1 MNKKSSWFR
10 LRMLVILDMLGLLAA
25 CGGGS
30 GTPNDTVPPGTPPPT
45 PEVPAPPSP
54 PTTPPITPV
63 GAGEL
68 KSATELKT
76 VTAAEIAAA
85 LAAGDGRA
93 KGFTPVYSVKTYR
106 LEYLTSDAD
115 GLPVRAS
122 GLVAVPV
129 KAAGAKSPLLSYQ
142 HATTFRDAEVPS
154 NNAVASEVSVVLA
167 SLGFIVAAPDYVGY
181 GVSKGT
187 AHPYLLGAPSGAA
200 VVDFLTASDTWRRA
214 NGVIDNGQLFLTGYS
229 EGGYVTMAAHRALQ
243 FGNSP
248 HLQRLRLVV
257 AGAGPYDVQATLD
270 GLVDVVRDEV
280 RVLGALIDPDLLR
293 FLGSS
298 LRRQL
303 RDELIKR
310 LLPGDAD
317 VVFDTRFLDYFLAD
331 DQRAVALQSSVHNW
345 RPTLPVR
352 LFHGRDDKSVPYAS
366 SVSALQTM
374 QGLGAGSLVS
384 LTDCTAVPSTHLG
397 CVPDY
402 LLYLLGQLAGVVQDL

>member
-1 MNKKSSWFR
+1 MNKTSSWFR
-10 LRMLVILDMLGLLAA
+10 LRMLVILAMLGLLAA

-30 GTPNDTVPPGTPPPT
+30 GTPNDTAPPGTPPST

-54 PTTPPITPV
+54 PTTPPIAPV

-76 VTAAEIAAA
+76 VTAVEIAAA

-229 EGGYVTMAAHRALQ
+229 EGGYVTMATHRALQ

-374 QGLGAGSLVS
+374 QALGAGSLVS

>member
-1 MNKKSSWFR
+1 MNKQAWWFR
-10 LRMLVILDMLGLLAA
+10 SRMVMILAMLGMLAA

-30 GTPNDTVPPGTPPPT
+30 STPNDTGPPVPPPSV

-54 PTTPPITPV
+54 PVTPPIVPV

-68 KSATELKT
+68 KAVTELKT
-76 VTAAEIAAA
+76 VTAAEIVAA
-85 LAAGDGRA
+85 LAAGEGRT

-115 GLPVRAS
+115 GLPVLAS

-129 KAAGAKSPLLSYQ
+129 KAAGARSPVLSYQ

-187 AHPYLLGAPSGAA
+187 PHPYLLGAPSGAA
-200 VVDFLTASDTWRRA
+200 VVDFLTATETWRRA

-243 FGNSP
+243 LGNSP

-257 AGAGPYDVQATLD
+257 AGAGPYDVQATMD

-352 LFHGRDDKSVPYAS
+352 LFHGRDDISVPYAS

-384 LTDCTAVPSTHLG
+384 LTDCTAAPSSHLG

-402 LLYLLGQLAGVVQDL
+402 LLYLLGQLAGVALDL

>member
-1 MNKKSSWFR
+1 MNKQAWWFR
-10 LRMLVILDMLGLLAA
+10 SRMVAILAMLGLLAA

-30 GTPNDTVPPGTPPPT
+30 STPNDTVPPVTVAPV

-54 PTTPPITPV
+54 PVTPPIVPV

-68 KSATELKT
+68 KAVTELKT
-76 VTAAEIAAA
+76 VTAAEIVAA

-115 GLPVRAS
+115 GLPVLAS

-129 KAAGAKSPLLSYQ
+129 KAAGARSPVLSYQ

-187 AHPYLLGAPSGAA
+187 PHPYLLGAPSGAA
-200 VVDFLTASDTWRRA
+200 VVDFLTATETWRRA

-243 FGNSP
+243 LGNSP

-257 AGAGPYDVQATLD
+257 AGAGPYDVQATMD

-352 LFHGRDDKSVPYAS
+352 LFHGRDDISVPYAS

-384 LTDCTAVPSTHLG
+384 LTDCTAAPSSHLG

-402 LLYLLGQLAGVVQDL
+402 LLYLLGQLAGVALDL

>member
-1 MNKKSSWFR
+1 MNKQAWWFR
-10 LRMLVILDMLGLLAA
+10 SRMVVILAMLGLLAA

-30 GTPNDTVPPGTPPPT
+30 STPNDTVPPVTVAPA
-45 PEVPAPPSP
+45 PEVPATPSP
-54 PTTPPITPV
+54 PATPPVATV

-68 KSATELKT
+68 KAVTELKT
-76 VTAAEIAAA
+76 VTAAEIVAA

-115 GLPVRAS
+115 GLPVLAS
-122 GLVAVPV
+122 GLIAVPV
-129 KAAGAKSPLLSYQ
+129 KAAGARSPVLSYQ

-187 AHPYLLGAPSGAA
+187 PHPYLLGAPSGAA
-200 VVDFLTASDTWRRA
+200 VVDFLTATETWRRA

-243 FGNSP
+243 LGNSP

-257 AGAGPYDVQATLD
+257 AGAGPYDVQATMD

-352 LFHGRDDKSVPYAS
+352 LFHGRDDISVPYAS

-384 LTDCTAVPSTHLG
+384 LTDCTAVPSSHLG

-402 LLYLLGQLAGVVQDL
+402 LLYLLGQLAGVALDL

>member
-1 MNKKSSWFR
+1 MNKQAWWFR
-10 LRMLVILDMLGLLAA
+10 SRMVVILAMLGLLAA

-30 GTPNDTVPPGTPPPT
+30 STPNDTVPPVTVAPA
-45 PEVPAPPSP
+45 PEVPATPSP
-54 PTTPPITPV
+54 PATPPVATV

-68 KSATELKT
+68 KAVTELKT
-76 VTAAEIAAA
+76 VTAAEIVAA

-115 GLPVRAS
+115 GLPVLAS

-129 KAAGAKSPLLSYQ
+129 KAAGARSPVLSYQ

-187 AHPYLLGAPSGAA
+187 PHPYLLGAPSGAA
-200 VVDFLTASDTWRRA
+200 VVDFLTATETWRRA

-243 FGNSP
+243 LGNSP

-257 AGAGPYDVQATLD
+257 AGAGPYDVQATMD

-384 LTDCTAVPSTHLG
+384 LTDCTAAPSSHLG

-402 LLYLLGQLAGVVQDL
+402 LLYLLGQLAGVALDL

>member
-1 MNKKSSWFR
+1 MNKQAWWFR
-10 LRMLVILDMLGLLAA
+10 SRMVMILAMLGLLAA

-30 GTPNDTVPPGTPPPT
+30 GTPDDTAPSVPPPSV

-54 PTTPPITPV
+54 PVTPPIVPV

-68 KSATELKT
+68 KAVTELKT
-76 VTAAEIAAA
+76 VTAAEIVAA

-115 GLPVRAS
+115 GLPVLAS

-129 KAAGAKSPLLSYQ
+129 KAAGARSPVLSYQ

-187 AHPYLLGAPSGAA
+187 PHPYLLGAPSGAA
-200 VVDFLTASDTWRRA
+200 VVDFLTATETWRRA

-243 FGNSP
+243 LGNSP

-384 LTDCTAVPSTHLG
+384 LTDCTAVPSSHLG

-402 LLYLLGQLAGVVQDL
+402 LLYLLGQLAGVALDL

>member
-1 MNKKSSWFR
+1 MNKQAWWFR
-10 LRMLVILDMLGLLAA
+10 SRMVVILAMLGLLAA

-30 GTPNDTVPPGTPPPT
+30 STPNDTVPPVTVAPA
-45 PEVPAPPSP
+45 PEVPATPSP
-54 PTTPPITPV
+54 PATPPVATV

-68 KSATELKT
+68 KAVTELKT
-76 VTAAEIAAA
+76 VTAAEIVAA

-115 GLPVRAS
+115 GLPVLAS

-129 KAAGAKSPLLSYQ
+129 KAAGARSPVLSYQ

-187 AHPYLLGAPSGAA
+187 PHPYLLGAPSGAA
-200 VVDFLTASDTWRRA
+200 VVDFLTATETWRRA

-243 FGNSP
+243 LGNSP

-257 AGAGPYDVQATLD
+257 AGAGPYDVQATMD

-384 LTDCTAVPSTHLG
+384 LTDCTAVPSSHLG

-402 LLYLLGQLAGVVQDL
+402 LLYLLGQLAGVALDL

>member
-1 MNKKSSWFR
+1 MNKQAWWFR
-10 LRMLVILDMLGLLAA
+10 SRMVVILAMLGLLAA

-30 GTPNDTVPPGTPPPT
+30 STPNDTVPPVTVAPA
-45 PEVPAPPSP
+45 PEVPATPSP
-54 PTTPPITPV
+54 PATPPVATV

-68 KSATELKT
+68 KAVTELKT
-76 VTAAEIAAA
+76 VTAAEIVAA

-115 GLPVRAS
+115 GLPVLAS
-122 GLVAVPV
+122 GLIAVPV
-129 KAAGAKSPLLSYQ
+129 KAAGARSPVLSYQ

-187 AHPYLLGAPSGAA
+187 PHPYLLGAPSGAA
-200 VVDFLTASDTWRRA
+200 VVDFLTATETWRRA

-243 FGNSP
+243 LGNSP

-257 AGAGPYDVQATLD
+257 AGAGPYDVQATMD

-384 LTDCTAVPSTHLG
+384 LTDCTAVPSSHLG

-402 LLYLLGQLAGVVQDL
+402 LLYLLGQLAGVALDL